1 MMSSNNLRPHAEEQR
16 KSAAAD
22 LRCVSKHGGASGVST
37 PRPDGAETVA
47 MLRDASPA
55 GKRRLMTLLSMRFGD
70 YSPGLARAGGRT
82 GFAVFAAML
91 ALGISSA
98 QAIAQSYP
106 TRPIKMVVPFA
117 PGGADVIA
125 RLVGDQ
131 LSAGLGQPV
140 VIENRPGGAG
150 GTVGTKSVTTAEPD
164 GYTLTLASP
173 GPITVAP
180 AVYKNLDY
188 DPIKQL
194 APVAMIASSPVV
206 MVVHPAVPAKTVRE
220 FVAYAKANPGKINFA
235 SPGFGTSSHL
245 FGELLKQ
252 RTGIDIVHVP
262 YRGATPAIVDL
273 VAGQVQMLFDNVRNV
288 QSFIQAGKLRPLA
301 VTGARRSREMPD
313 LPTMAEAGID
323 GWFDGYYWNGV
334 LTPAGT
340 PAPII
345 EKLNVVIND
354 GLRGREMPAALA
366 RLGMEPK
373 GGSPQDFAAH
383 IAAELERWTA
393 VARAANF

>member
-1 MMSSNNLRPHAEEQR
+1 MTSI
-16 KSAAAD
+16 KTT
-22 LRCVSKHGGASGVST
+22 AS
-37 PRPDGAETVA
+37 
-47 MLRDASPA
+47 
-55 GKRRLMTLLSMRFGD
+55 
-70 YSPGLARAGGRT
+70 
-82 GFAVFAAML
+82 AML
-91 ALGISSA
+91 AAFVWATVTAPSCA
-98 QAIAQSYP
+98 QTYP
-106 TRPIKMVVPFA
+106 NRPIKIIVPFA
-117 PGGADVIA
+117 PGGSDVMA
-125 RLVGDQ
+125 RLLADR
-131 LSAGLGQPV
+131 LSSALGQPV

-150 GTVGTKSVTTAEPD
+150 GTVGTKFVTTADPD

-180 AVYKNLDY
+180 AVNKNLDY
-188 DPIKQL
+188 DPLRQL
-194 APVAMIASSPVV
+194 TPVAMIAATPFV
-206 MVVHPAVPAKTVRE
+206 MTVHPAVPAKTVRE

-301 VTGARRSREMPD
+301 VTSSARSRETPD
-313 LPTMAEAGID
+313 LPTMTEAGID

-345 EKLNVVIND
+345 DKLNVIIND

-383 IAAELERWTA
+383 IAAELARWTA

>member
-1 MMSSNNLRPHAEEQR
+1 MTRHVLVAAVVSLATITN
-16 KSAAAD
+16 AAAQ
-22 LRCVSKHGGASGVST
+22 
-37 PRPDGAETVA
+37 P
-47 MLRDASPA
+47 
-55 GKRRLMTLLSMRFGD
+55 
-70 YSPGLARAGGRT
+70 
-82 GFAVFAAML
+82 
-91 ALGISSA
+91 
-98 QAIAQSYP
+98 YP
-106 TRPIKMVVPFA
+106 NRPIRMIVPFA
-117 PGGADVIA
+117 PGGADVMA

-131 LSAGLGQPV
+131 ITAALGQPV

-150 GTVGTKSVTTAEPD
+150 GTVGTKFVTTADPD

-180 AVYKNLDY
+180 AVNKTLDY
-188 DPIKQL
+188 DPLKQL
-194 APVAMIASSPVV
+194 TPVALIAACPFV
-206 MVVHPAVPAKTVRE
+206 MTIHPGVPANTVLE
-220 FVAYAKANPGKINFA
+220 FVAYAKANPGKVNYA

-273 VAGQVQMLFDNVRNV
+273 VAGQVQMLFDNLRNV
-288 QSFIQAGKLRPLA
+288 QSFIQAGKLRTLL
-301 VTGARRSREMPD
+301 VTASGRSRETPD

-345 EKLNVVIND
+345 DKLNVIIND
-354 GLRGREMPAALA
+354 
-366 RLGMEPK
+366 
-373 GGSPQDFAAH
+373 
-383 IAAELERWTA
+383 
-393 VARAANF
+393 